1 MVCKGAAPPCNPTN
15 YLLFLA
21 FGWGKTGCVFCIFFK
36 FLCFAKV
43 DGMQGGCAPLQ
54 PYKLFTFS
62 CLWLGQNRVCFL
74 HFFQIPLFRQSRW
87 YARGLRPLATLQIIY
102 FFLPLV
108 GAKPGVF
115 IVLFVKSFV
124 AWIYFRFI
132 IGFAL
137 LCLLG
142 RSFV

>member
-1 MVCKGAAPPCNPTN
+1 MFFAFFQIPLFRQSRWYARGLRPLATLQIIYFFLPLVGAKP
-15 YLLFLA
+15 
-21 FGWGKTGCVFCIFFK
+21 GVF
-36 FLCFAKV
+36 FA
-43 DGMQGGCAPLQ
+43 
-54 PYKLFTFS
+54 
-62 CLWLGQNRVCFL
+62 
-74 HFFQIPLFRQSRW
+74 FFQIPLFRQSRW

-142 RSFV
+142 RFLV